1 MFFFKK
7 ILLCHQ
13 TLCESQTVYKY
24 ELQPSLYQKVLV
36 SVLCDHLAWEN
47 AREAC
52 LTQKPFPPL
61 ENKSMQNE

>member
-1 MFFFKK
+1 M
-7 ILLCHQ
+7 
-13 TLCESQTVYKY
+13 
-24 ELQPSLYQKVLV
+24 QPSLYQKVLV